1 LPAEISPELGEETL
15 RMLFL
20 GLVLAV
26 AAVVVGTAVV
36 MENSGTAGLT
46 AFGNEVPGVTEQ
58 WQVFMAGAV
67 VAIVFMAGVTVAALG
82 FRRAMGIRREL
93 RDLRDE
99 HAESMQTLE
108 LEKRQLQR
116 ELAQARRNAPLRSSS

>member
-1 LPAEISPELGEETL
+1 MI
-15 RMLFL
+15 FL

-26 AAVVVGTAVV
+26 AAVVAGVAVV
-36 MENSGTAGLT
+36 MDNSGAAGLT
-46 AFGNEVPGVTEQ
+46 TFGNEVPGVTAQ

-67 VAIVFMAGVTVAALG
+67 VAIVFMAGITVAAFG
-82 FRRAMGIRREL
+82 FKRAMGIRREL

-116 ELAQARRNAPLRSSS
+116 ELAQARRNAPLQSSS